1 MGFTRFY
8 WVFTWVLLG
17 FTGIVLE
24 WRRRYG
30 GKPPSF
36 FLPEVLLSVF
46 YRVFTEFL
54 GGRDEVT
61 RRVHRSTR
69 AARVALER
77 PLVRRP
83 PRRPLIESTEA
94 AARRSVFF
102 FFFFFFFTYRHFT
115 FFFIS
120 IIFIWEDPPSIV
132 GIVSSTPASVLPTAL
147 VITSRFLVSFLFD
160 YYFNK

>member
-94 AARRSVFF
+94 AARRSVFLF
-102 FFFFFFFTYRHFT
+102 FFLFFYFSSFYVLFYFHHFYLGGSAVDRRDRFLDT
-115 FFFIS
+115 CERVADCFGYYEPFPCFFFIR
-120 IIFIWEDPPSIV
+120 
-132 GIVSSTPASVLPTAL
+132 L
-147 VITSRFLVSFLFD
+147 LFQ
-160 YYFNK
+160 

>member
-1 MGFTRFY
+1 M
-8 WVFTWVLLG
+8 
-17 FTGIVLE
+17 
-24 WRRRYG
+24 
-30 GKPPSF
+30 
-36 FLPEVLLSVF
+36 SVF

-102 FFFFFFFTYRHFT
+102 FFFFFFLLF
-115 FFFIS
+115 
-120 IIFIWEDPPSIV
+120 
-132 GIVSSTPASVLPTAL
+132 
-147 VITSRFLVSFLFD
+147 VILRSFLFPSFLFGRIRRRSSGSFPRHLRACCRLLWLLRAVSLFLF
-160 YYFNK
+160 YSIIISINRKRRTRRNR